1 MEPEEVV
8 VTINPPSQSTEI
20 SGSGFFMPKLRTTR
34 EHIAEAEDHNDKVN
48 RTSGLQRIGVAIEAD
63 LLEQFDRLLS
73 KRGYT
78 NRSEAFR
85 DLARAELVLE
95 SSEAPNARVVGS
107 VTLVYNH
114 HVRLLSEKLTEL
126 QHQHQHNVVSTLH
139 VYLDHDYC
147 LEVIVLRGKAQQVR
161 ELADALISTK
171 GVKNG
176 RLTIAE
182 ADSGETVEGHN
193 YRREGGS
200 ARPSDHHGMPKVS
213 RSVRAKSYKGAR
225 RQ

>member
-1 MEPEEVV
+1 MKDHLAHKHDHPH
-8 VTINPPSQSTEI
+8 NAKPQ
-20 SGSGFFMPKLRTTR
+20 
-34 EHIAEAEDHNDKVN
+34 EHQTKPASDLE
-48 RTSGLQRIGVAIEAD
+48 RIGVAIESD
-63 LLEQFDRLLS
+63 LLARFDGLLS

-85 DLARAELVLE
+85 DLVRAELTAE

-126 QHQHQHNVVSTLH
+126 QHRHQGNVVSTLH
-139 VYLDHDYC
+139 VHLDHDQC
-147 LEVIVLRGKAQQVR
+147 LEVIVLRGKAREVR
-161 ELADALISTK
+161 QLADALISTK

-182 ADSGETVEGHN
+182 AHAGESH
-193 YRREGGS
+193 
-200 ARPSDHHGMPKVS
+200 
-213 RSVRAKSYKGAR
+213 
-225 RQ
+225 

>member
-1 MEPEEVV
+1 MKRERAHPHHHQGEKESHEP
-8 VTINPPSQSTEI
+8 QL
-20 SGSGFFMPKLRTTR
+20 K
-34 EHIAEAEDHNDKVN
+34 

-63 LLEQFDRLLS
+63 LLDRFDRLLA

-85 DLARAELVLE
+85 DLARAELISE

-114 HVRLLSEKLTEL
+114 HVRLLSEKLTEI
-126 QHQHQHNVVSTLH
+126 QHKHQGNVVSTLH
-139 VYLDHDYC
+139 VHLDHDNC
-147 LEVIVLRGKAQQVR
+147 LEVIVLRGKARVVRQV
-161 ELADALISTK
+161 ADTLISTK

-182 ADSGETVEGHN
+182 VD
-193 YRREGGS
+193 GGDNTHEDG
-200 ARPSDHHGMPKVS
+200 RK
-213 RSVRAKSYKGAR
+213 
-225 RQ
+225 

>member
-1 MEPEEVV
+1 MKGIHLHRHDHPHGGK
-8 VTINPPSQSTEI
+8 PH
-20 SGSGFFMPKLRTTR
+20 
-34 EHIAEAEDHNDKVN
+34 EHKTKAASDLE
-48 RTSGLQRIGVAIEAD
+48 RIGVAIESD
-63 LLEQFDRLLS
+63 LLARFDGLLA

-85 DLARAELVLE
+85 DLVRAELTAE

-126 QHQHQHNVVSTLH
+126 QHRHQANVVSTLH
-139 VYLDHDYC
+139 VHLDHDQC
-147 LEVIVLRGKAQQVR
+147 LEVIVLRGKAREVR
-161 ELADALISTK
+161 QLADALISTK

-182 ADSGETVEGHN
+182 AQAADGH
-193 YRREGGS
+193 
-200 ARPSDHHGMPKVS
+200 
-213 RSVRAKSYKGAR
+213 
-225 RQ
+225 

>member
-1 MEPEEVV
+1 M
-8 VTINPPSQSTEI
+8 
-20 SGSGFFMPKLRTTR
+20 K
-34 EHIAEAEDHNDKVN
+34 DHSAHKPDHSHSAAAPARHTKPA
-48 RTSGLQRIGVAIEAD
+48 SALERIGVAIESD
-63 LLEQFDRLLS
+63 LLARFDGLLA

-85 DLARAELVLE
+85 DLVRAELTAE

-126 QHQHQHNVVSTLH
+126 QHRHQANVVSTLH
-139 VYLDHDYC
+139 VHLDHDQC
-147 LEVIVLRGKAQQVR
+147 LEVIVLRGKAREVR
-161 ELADALISTK
+161 QLADALISTK

-182 ADSGETVEGHN
+182 AHAGEGH
-193 YRREGGS
+193 
-200 ARPSDHHGMPKVS
+200 
-213 RSVRAKSYKGAR
+213 
-225 RQ
+225 